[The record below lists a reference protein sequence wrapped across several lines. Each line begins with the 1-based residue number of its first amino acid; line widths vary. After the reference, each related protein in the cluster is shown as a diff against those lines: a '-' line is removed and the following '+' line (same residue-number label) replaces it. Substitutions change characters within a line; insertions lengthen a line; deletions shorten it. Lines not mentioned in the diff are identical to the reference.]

1 MMKGMKREGKK
12 VLKEKERALTKK
24 TVKEFM
30 QYTDSSIQNLEQD
43 LENMKVGTFY
53 L

>member
-1 MMKGMKREGKK
+1 MKREGKK
-12 VLKEKERALTKK
+12 VLKKERALTKK

-43 LENMKVGTFY
+43 LENMKVGTF
-53 L
+53 LFIM